1 MEVRN
6 ESITI
11 KVDHKGFV
19 LDENARQTMNGA
31 MAFLMCALQTGRHQQ
46 LNLAM
51 CAILSKILMDYEREK
66 GNSW

>member
-6 ESITI
+6 QDVCI
-11 KVDHKGFV
+11 KVDNKQFV
-19 LDENARQTMNGA
+19 LDEKARMTMNSA
-31 MAFLMCALQTGRHQQ
+31 MAFIMCALQTGRHEQ

-51 CAILSKILMDYEREK
+51 CAILSKILMEYEREK